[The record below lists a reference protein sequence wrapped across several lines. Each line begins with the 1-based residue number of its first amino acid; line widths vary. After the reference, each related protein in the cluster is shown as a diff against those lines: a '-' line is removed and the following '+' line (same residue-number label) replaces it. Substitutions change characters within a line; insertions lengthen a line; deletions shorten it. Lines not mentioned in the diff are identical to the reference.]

1 MGIRCEGC
9 TAVLCTLPF
18 ILNDFMLR
26 ITLKAACSRNRV
38 YARIANSID
47 GKFFIVVVVR
57 SEGNLA
63 IFISRFFHLQK
74 RERGEKRA
82 KNLTKE
88 MREAWRWAERRRR
101 WNCER

>member
-1 MGIRCEGC
+1 MCEL
-9 TAVLCTLPF
+9 LCSALHIAF
-18 ILNDFMLR
+18 HLKGLMLR
-26 ITLKAACSRNRV
+26 ITLKAAYSRNRV

-63 IFISRFFHLQK
+63 IFISCFFHLQK

-82 KNLTKE
+82 KNLTEE
-88 MREAWRWAERRRR
+88 MKEAWRWAERRRR

>member
-1 MGIRCEGC
+1 
-9 TAVLCTLPF
+9 
-18 ILNDFMLR
+18 MLR
-26 ITLKAACSRNRV
+26 ITLKAACSRNN
-38 YARIANSID
+38 ARIANSID
-47 GKFFIVVVVR
+47 GKFFYIVVVVR

-63 IFISRFFHLQK
+63 IFISRFFHLQE

-88 MREAWRWAERRRR
+88 MKEAWRWAERRRR

>member
-1 MGIRCEGC
+1 
-9 TAVLCTLPF
+9 
-18 ILNDFMLR
+18 MLR

-38 YARIANSID
+38 YARIAKSID

-57 SEGNLA
+57 
-63 IFISRFFHLQK
+63 FISCFFHLQE
-74 RERGEKRA
+74 REQGEKRA

-88 MREAWRWAERRRR
+88 MKEVWRWAERRRR